1 MRRLHLASASER
13 RLAWLKERLPNI
25 QLSAAAL
32 LFEEPKPRWGAPVN
46 EQVEFTC
53 AAKAEAAARE
63 GVVSQMAGKELA
75 DIVIVSD
82 TIVADPDDPLMPMG
96 KPEDEQHAM
105 AMLLRLSGTRH
116 RVWSSTAL
124 VYPPNG
130 QGEHSLHGGWS
141 ADICTESA
149 VVEFNQLSQERLIEL
164 VSSESWKGK
173 AGAYDLAGA
182 ASQDTG
188 LVEGEEVTVLGFA
201 PSAISKLESI

>member
-1 MRRLHLASASER
+1 MRKLHLASASKR
-13 RLAWLKERLPNI
+13 RFAWLKERLDDTE
-25 QLSAAAL
+25 LSAAPL
-32 LFEEPKPRWGAPVN
+32 IFEEPKPRWGAPVN

-53 AAKAEAAARE
+53 AAKAQAAARE
-63 GVVSQMAGKELA
+63 GVVGQMAGQEVPEV
-75 DIVIVSD
+75 VIVSD

-105 AMLLRLSGTRH
+105 AMLLRLSGNRH

-130 QGEHSLHGGWS
+130 EGRHAMHGGWS
-141 ADICTESA
+141 ADIWTESA
-149 VVEFNQLSQERLIEL
+149 VVEFDDLSQERLFEL

-182 ASQDTG
+182 ASNDTQ

-201 PSAISKLESI
+201 SSAISHLESM

>member
-13 RLAWLKERLPNI
+13 RLTWLKERFANFE
-25 QLSAAAL
+25 LSAAAL
-32 LFEEPKPRWGAPVN
+32 IFEEPKPRWGAPVN

-75 DIVIVSD
+75 EVVIVSD

-105 AMLLRLSGTRH
+105 AMLLRLSGNRH

-130 QGEHSLHGGWS
+130 DGEHSLHGGWS
-141 ADICTESA
+141 ADIWTDSA
-149 VVEFNQLSQERLIEL
+149 VVEFDELSQERLIEL

-182 ASQDTG
+182 ASLDTR

-201 PSAISKLESI
+201 TTAISQLESI